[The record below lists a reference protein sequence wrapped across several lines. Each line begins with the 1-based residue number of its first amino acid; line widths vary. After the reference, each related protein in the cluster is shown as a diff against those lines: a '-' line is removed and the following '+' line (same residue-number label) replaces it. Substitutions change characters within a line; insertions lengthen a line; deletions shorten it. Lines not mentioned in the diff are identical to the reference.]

1 MNSFFFIRHGKTIF
15 NKEKRYTGLTNVPI
29 TNSSKTDI
37 LNSIQVL
44 ENQKITEIYSS
55 PLLRSL
61 QTSLLISSNLNI
73 KINIIDAFKEK
84 DFGILTG
91 RKKVQYK
98 KKFFFKGSHPYIYK
112 KKIENALNKIKH
124 KSNFIISAHSGTFE
138 YICKIL
144 IKKNI
149 KIKKIQN
156 SQVLYFYKYD
166 NKWEINFL

>member
-1 MNSFFFIRHGKTIF
+1 MTTFFFIRHGETIF
-15 NKEKRYTGLTNVPI
+15 NKEKRYTGLTNIPI
-29 TNSSKTDI
+29 SDSSRTDI

-73 KINIIDAFKEK
+73 KINIIDEFKEK

-91 RKKVQYK
+91 RKKLQYK
-98 KKFFFKGSHPYIYK
+98 KKFFIKGSHPYIYK
-112 KKIENALNKIKH
+112 KTIKNALAKIKH
-124 KSNFIISAHSGTFE
+124 KSNFIISGHSGTFE
-138 YICKIL
+138 YICQIL

-149 KIKKIQN
+149 KIRKIKN
-156 SQVLYFYKYD
+156 SQIVYFYKQNND
-166 NKWEINFL
+166 WKINFL

>member
-15 NKEKRYTGLTNVPI
+15 NKEKRYTGLTNIPI
-29 TNSSKTDI
+29 SNSSKTDI
-37 LNSIQVL
+37 LNSIRVL

-73 KINIIDAFKEK
+73 KINIIDEFKEK

-98 KKFFFKGSHPYIYK
+98 KIFFFKGSHPYIYK
-112 KKIENALNKIKH
+112 KKIEKALSKIKH
-124 KSNFIISAHSGTFE
+124 KSNFIISGHSGTFE
-138 YICKIL
+138 YICQIL
-144 IKKNI
+144 IRKNI
-149 KIKKIQN
+149 KIRKIEN
-156 SQVLYFYKYD
+156 SQIVYFYKQNND
-166 NKWEINFL
+166 WEINFL